1 MRIVVCVKHVPELES
16 DRAFDT
22 SGRTVRT
29 VENSTLNEVDENA
42 VEEALQLRGEGEVT
56 ALTLGPAP
64 AADALR
70 RAMAMGADQGVHL
83 CDEAFAGS
91 DYGGTA
97 RALAAAINRLH
108 AQAPVDLVL
117 AGMTA
122 LDGLGSVVPTM
133 LAAELDRPY
142 LGVVHRLQVEGR
154 EVRAVRELDTVTEHV
169 STSLPA
175 VVSVTDVI
183 NFPRFPKFNDIMAAR
198 RKDVILWNAAEL
210 GLAAGDVGA
219 AGARTDTVCTQPR
232 PPRTEPVVITD
243 DDGDAGEQLAQYLI
257 ERDFAE
263 TR

>member
-42 VEEALQLRGEGEVT
+42 VEEALQLRGEGEVI

-154 EVRAVRELDTVTEHV
+154 EVRAVREVDAVTEHV

-183 NFPRFPKFNDIMAAR
+183 NVPRFPKYNDIMAAR
-198 RKDVILWNAAEL
+198 GKELTVWNAAEL
-210 GLAAGDVGA
+210 GLATDDVGA
-219 AGARTDTVCTQPR
+219 AGARTATAGTQPR
-232 PPRTEPVVITD
+232 PPRAEPVVITD
-243 DDGDAGEQLAQYLI
+243 DDGDAGAQLAQYLI